1 MEKLT
6 LYHGSRSGLVGAIR
20 PDSSRAVCDFGQGFY
35 MGDSPAQPRTL
46 ICDERHP
53 VLYTVKLNL
62 DGLKVH
68 RFEPD
73 AEWAMFVAFNRG
85 KLEKYRRRPFYRR
98 YAEIRRNSDVIFG
111 KIANDK
117 MFTVLNLFFEGVV
130 GVTAL
135 VHAMTSLNIGNQYC
149 AVSPLACS
157 HVEIV
162 RAKSFSAN
170 ELKLLRLR
178 QENQRRTG
186 AARAAQIC
194 RAERREGIGF
204 DEVLQALLKEGEA

>member
-1 MEKLT
+1 VEKLT
-6 LYHGSRSGLVGAIR
+6 LYHGSRTGIAGAIR
-20 PDSSRAVCDFGQGFY
+20 PDRSRSACDFGQGFY

-53 VLYTVKLNL
+53 FLYTVKLNL
-62 DGLKVH
+62 DGLRVY

-73 AEWAMFVAFNRG
+73 ADWAMFVAFNRG
-85 KLEKYRRRPFYRR
+85 KLEKYRRREFYRR
-98 YAEIRRNSDVIFG
+98 YAAIRRDNDVIFG

-130 GVTAL
+130 GVPAL

-149 AVSPLACS
+149 AVSPRACS
-157 HVEIV
+157 QIEIV
-162 RAKSFSAN
+162 REKAFSAN

-178 QENQRRTG
+178 QENQRRAG

-194 RAERREGIGF
+194 RERRREGIGF
-204 DEVLQALLKEGEA
+204 DEVLLTLFEEGEK